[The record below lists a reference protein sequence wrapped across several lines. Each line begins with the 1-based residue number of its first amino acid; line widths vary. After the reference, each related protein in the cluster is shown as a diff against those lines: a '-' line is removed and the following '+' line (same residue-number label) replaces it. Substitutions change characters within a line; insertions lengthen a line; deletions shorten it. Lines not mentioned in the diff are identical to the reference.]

1 MKPLDCVP
9 LSPDRLADYLAF
21 FETRAFTDNPRWSGC
36 YCYFPIH
43 DPQKIEWRTRTG
55 SENRASIIEC
65 IGSGRTGGF
74 LAYRDG
80 DVVGW
85 CNAGPWSMY
94 PMLHDEPQPDSDRLG
109 VVFCFVVAP
118 QARGQG
124 VARSLLAAACEGL
137 RAQGMNAVQAKPLKE
152 AKSAAENHLGP
163 LSMYLDAGFEVVRE
177 TEDGDVLVRKSLA

>member
-1 MKPLDCVP
+1 MDQLDCVP

-36 YCYFPIH
+36 YCFFPIH
-43 DPQKIEWRTRTG
+43 DPQTIEWHTRTG
-55 SENRASIIEC
+55 AENRASITEC
-65 IGSGRTGGF
+65 IAGGRTAGF
-74 LAYRDG
+74 LAYRG
-80 DVVGW
+80 GEVVGW

-94 PMLHDEPQPDSDRLG
+94 PMLRDLPQPETDRLG

-124 VARSLLAAACEGL
+124 VARSLLAAACDGL
-137 RAQGMNAVQAKPLKE
+137 RAQGMTAVQAKPMKT

-177 TEDGDVLVRKSLA
+177 TEDGDVFVRKSLA